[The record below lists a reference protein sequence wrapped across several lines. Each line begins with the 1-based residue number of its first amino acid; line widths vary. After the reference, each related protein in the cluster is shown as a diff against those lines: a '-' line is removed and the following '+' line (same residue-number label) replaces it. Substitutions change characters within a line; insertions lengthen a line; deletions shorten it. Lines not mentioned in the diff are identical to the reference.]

1 MGFMSNIKSYKD
13 LIVWQKAH
21 ENDVMIIE
29 LIEDFENCISL
40 NVIGRQL
47 MKSITS
53 ISANIAEGHSS
64 FVGKEYLTFLNYAL
78 RSAYESDNWLTLLID
93 SSRLSGKYDQALLQ
107 SIRSRNIEVIKI
119 LSTIIKKLRK
129 NF

>member
-1 MGFMSNIKSYKD
+1 MSNIKSYKD

-107 SIRSRNIEVIKI
+107 SIRSRNIEVIKM

>member
-1 MGFMSNIKSYKD
+1 MSNIKNYKD

-21 ENDVMIIE
+21 KNDVMVIE
-29 LIEDFENCISL
+29 LIEGFENRTSL

-64 FVGKEYLTFLNYAL
+64 FVGKEYFTFLNYAL
-78 RSAYESDNWLTLLID
+78 RSAYESDNWLTLLAD
-93 SSRLSGKYDQALLQ
+93 SRRLDGKYDKTLLE
-107 SIRSRNIEVIKI
+107 SILARNIEVIKM
-119 LSTIIKKLRK
+119 LSTIIKRLKK
-129 NF
+129 NC

>member
-1 MGFMSNIKSYKD
+1 MSNIKSYKD

-40 NVIGRQL
+40 NVIARQL

-64 FVGKEYLTFLNYAL
+64 FVGKEYSTFLNYAL
-78 RSAYESDNWLTLLID
+78 RSAHESDNWLTLLVD
-93 SSRLSGKYDQALLQ
+93 SSRLNGKYIRLCWNQFDQ
-107 SIRSRNIEVIKI
+107 E
-119 LSTIIKKLRK
+119 TLRL
-129 NF
+129 

>member
-1 MGFMSNIKSYKD
+1 MSNIKSYKD

-64 FVGKEYLTFLNYAL
+64 FVGKEYLTFLNYVL

-107 SIRSRNIEVIKI
+107 SIRSRNIKVIKM

-129 NF
+129 NL

>member
-1 MGFMSNIKSYKD
+1 MSNIKSYKD

-29 LIEDFENCISL
+29 LIEDFKNCIPL

-93 SSRLSGKYDQALLQ
+93 SSRLSGKYDLALLQ
-107 SIRSRNIEVIKI
+107 SIRSRNIEVIKM

-129 NF
+129 NL

>member
-1 MGFMSNIKSYKD
+1 
-13 LIVWQKAH
+13 
-21 ENDVMIIE
+21 MIIE

-107 SIRSRNIEVIKI
+107 SIRSRNIEVIKM